1 MNRLFLVDTENT
13 NDYSFLWKYKVC
25 QYDSVYLIY
34 NEKSQ
39 KLSFPYMKD
48 LFNIGCNV
56 EFIETKHTGIPNGM
70 DFQISTLLG
79 ILVSNFNTMVSG
91 YYIVSKDKGY
101 IPSKE
106 LINVIYP
113 DLLVDLINP
122 DSLDLN
128 QDLVNNYKPNG
139 LPKLV
144 SKISKSDS
152 YCLSGDTYK
161 EIILD
166 YLRFLGY
173 SNEESEK
180 TFSLMYKHRLEPSI
194 LHNALV
200 KEIPAGMTLYRQIK
214 RFLNKSNEEVK
225 LIISSED
232 INSTRRLFKSL
243 LS

>member
-1 MNRLFLVDTENT
+1 MSRVFLVDTENT
-13 NDYSFLWKYKVC
+13 NDYRFLSKYKINQNDC
-25 QYDSVYLIY
+25 IYLIY

-39 KLSFPYMKD
+39 KLDFSFMRD
-48 LFNIGCNV
+48 LFNSECTV
-56 EFIETKHTGIPNGM
+56 EFIETKRTGIPSGM

-79 ILVSNFNTMVSG
+79 TLITSFGLDVSS

-101 IPSKE
+101 LASKE

-113 DLLVDLINP
+113 DLLVELINP
-122 DSLDLN
+122 DSLVLE
-128 QDLVNNYKPNG
+128 G
-139 LPKLV
+139 LE
-144 SKISKSDS
+144 SKSINTSVLETKSNKFNVDFIYGS
-152 YCLSGDTYK
+152 TYK

-200 KEIPAGMTLYRQIK
+200 KEIPAGMALYRQIK

-232 INSTRRLFKSL
+232 INYTRRLFTSL